1 MTLARSLFSLSRG
14 CLICPVGLE
23 GPLSLSCGGTCGC
36 EHPLKRLKGA
46 INIHFRG
53 TFRKSEAGDAQCSCL
68 ASVSFLRRDAKPP
81 PPSRA
86 VAAPLP
92 LPPLVRAGGIRVT
105 GRGAWGER
113 DAAHGAW
120 NRGPGLTGGRL
131 FLLHLRPR
139 PPPPPAPRDAVWSPD
154 APPGGAHG
162 PPGLPVHGQPRRA
175 TRPGP
180 RGHGARPQASSAP
193 ARPEPGPEP
202 GPAGAHRP
210 RAEPQVSGAQRG
222 GGGPRDPRD
231 GVGEERD

>member
-1 MTLARSLFSLSRG
+1 MPGAVAWLQLASCSETQSPLRRAARWRRPCPSHPSLTLAASGSPAGGLG
-14 CLICPVGLE
+14 VGETRLTA
-23 GPLSLSCGGTCGC
+23 PGT
-36 EHPLKRLKGA
+36 GA
-46 INIHFRG
+46 
-53 TFRKSEAGDAQCSCL
+53 
-68 ASVSFLRRDAKPP
+68 
-81 PPSRA
+81 
-86 VAAPLP
+86 
-92 LPPLVRAGGIRVT
+92 LVRAA
-105 GRGAWGER
+105 GAR
-113 DAAHGAW
+113 FCFTSV
-120 NRGPGLTGGRL
+120 PT
-131 FLLHLRPR
+131 
-139 PPPPPAPRDAVWSPD
+139 PPPAPRDAVWSPD

-231 GVGEERD
+231 GVGEARDWKERGRTGSEGRAVLGGMPSGEVG

>member
-23 GPLSLSCGGTCGC
+23 GPLSLSCGGACGC

-92 LPPLVRAGGIRVT
+92 LPPLARAGGIRVT
-105 GRGAWGER
+105 GGGLGVRETRLTAPGTGA
-113 DAAHGAW
+113 
-120 NRGPGLTGGRL
+120 L
-131 FLLHLRPR
+131 
-139 PPPPPAPRDAVWSPD
+139 V
-154 APPGGAHG
+154 
-162 PPGLPVHGQPRRA
+162 
-175 TRPGP
+175 
-180 RGHGARPQASSAP
+180 
-193 ARPEPGPEP
+193 
-202 GPAGAHRP
+202 
-210 RAEPQVSGAQRG
+210 
-222 GGGPRDPRD
+222 
-231 GVGEERD
+231 